1 MTHLVISRRF
11 HGPPRSG
18 NGGWTAG
25 ALADAL
31 PAVADDHPVTVRLK
45 LPPPLEV
52 PLSLQPGAG
61 AAPHLVLADEGRTV
75 AEAVLS
81 ERELVPVPPVGVLE
95 AADAEERYAGLRAH
109 PFPTCFVCGPQRRP
123 GDGLRIFPGPLSP
136 GAARSR
142 ENRTVAATWT
152 PYESTLPIAWAA
164 MDCPGGWSTDLLDRP
179 AVLGTMTA
187 VVHRLPSTRERYV
200 VVGEQRDI
208 DGRKLHTAATL
219 YGPGDEVVATAE
231 HVWITIDPQ
240 EFR

>member
-1 MTHLVISRRF
+1 MTNLVIPRRF

-25 ALADAL
+25 SVAEAL
-31 PAVADDHPVTVRLK
+31 PGVADDLPVTVRLK
-45 LPPPLEV
+45 LPPPLDR
-52 PLSLQPGAG
+52 PLALQSGDGAG
-61 AAPHLVLADEGRTV
+61 PRMVLSDQGRTV
-75 AEAVLS
+75 AEAVVT
-81 ERELVPVPPVGVLE
+81 ERDLTPVAPVDLLA
-95 AADAEERYAGLRAH
+95 AADAEARYLGFRSH

-123 GDGLRIFPGPLSP
+123 DDGLRIFPG
-136 GAARSR
+136 AATSAAG
-142 ENRTVAATWT
+142 TPVVAATWT
-152 PYESTLPIAWAA
+152 PYQSTLPIAWAA
-164 MDCPGGWSTDLLDRP
+164 LDCPGGWSTDLLERP

-200 VVGEQRDI
+200 VVGEQREV